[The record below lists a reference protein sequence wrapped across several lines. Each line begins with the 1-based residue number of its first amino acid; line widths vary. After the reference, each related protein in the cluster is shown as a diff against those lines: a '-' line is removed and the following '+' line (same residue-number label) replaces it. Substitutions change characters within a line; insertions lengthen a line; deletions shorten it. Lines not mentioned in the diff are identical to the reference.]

1 MISFHALRRA
11 QTSIT
16 TGPIARAE
24 RAHQRRLF
32 RRGRFLLI
40 GYGACIGAIVAVS
53 LAQRFEMPI
62 GRLLAL
68 PAEHVSAAVRT
79 AEALVLLMTGLLLL
93 IAHLL
98 IVLFALQT
106 ASAAVAREKRARTWE
121 SLLLTTIDARQI
133 VIGKWWAT
141 VQTTFHL
148 YGWLLLWRGAV
159 GLWLIATTRGMSAGA
174 PAIAL
179 LVAVLLVA
187 YPLVTMGIAAAL
199 GILASVVAHKETT
212 AQRLAVG
219 LHFSLIAGGLL
230 AALGLIMFSPL
241 NASTLWAS
249 AVSLASFAPL
259 DGGVLLFNQVLNTGV
274 LLLPRPAV
282 YVLSAVLFAAA
293 GLALICSILLAAQR
307 IAVWQ
312 RALPP
317 ER

>member
-1 MISFHALRRA
+1 MPSLTALRRA

-16 TGPIARAE
+16 SGPIARAE

-32 RRGRFLLI
+32 RRGRFLLV
-40 GYGACIGAIVAVS
+40 GYGACIGAIAITGFARS
-53 LAQRFEMPI
+53 LETPI

-68 PAEHVSAAVRT
+68 PPEQISAAMQT
-79 AEALVLLMTGLLLL
+79 AEALVMLMTSFLVL

-98 IVLFALQT
+98 IVSFALQT

-133 VIGKWWAT
+133 VLGKWWAT

-159 GLWLIATTRGMSAGA
+159 GLWLVATTQNA
-174 PAIAL
+174 PAMAL
-179 LVAVLLVA
+179 FGAGLLIA
-187 YPLVTMGIAAAL
+187 YPSFNIGIAAAL
-199 GILASVVAHKETT
+199 GILASTVAGKEG
-212 AQRLAVG
+212 AAHRLAVG
-219 LHFSLIAGGLL
+219 LHFSIIAGGVL
-230 AALGLIMFSPL
+230 AALGLIALSPL
-241 NASTLWAS
+241 DNSMLWTS
-249 AVSLASFAPL
+249 ALSLASFAPL
-259 DGGVLLFNQVLNTGV
+259 DGGMLLFNQMLSTSAF
-274 LLLPRPAV
+274 LLPGPAV
-282 YVLSAVLFAAA
+282 YALSATLFIAF
-293 GLALICSILLAAQR
+293 GLALIYGILLAAQR

>member
-1 MISFHALRRA
+1 MLSLTALRRA
-11 QTSIT
+11 QTNIT

-32 RRGRFLLI
+32 RRGRFVLAS
-40 GYGACIGAIVAVS
+40 YGACIGALAAIS
-53 LAQRFEMPI
+53 LARFFETPI

-68 PAEHVSAAVRT
+68 PSEQISAAVQT
-79 AEALVLLMTGLLLL
+79 AEALVMLMTSFLVL

-98 IVLFALQT
+98 IVSFALQT

-133 VIGKWWAT
+133 VLGKWWAT

-148 YGWLLLWRGAV
+148 YGWLLVWRGAV
-159 GLWLIATTRGMSAGA
+159 GLWLVATTQDA

-179 LVAVLLVA
+179 FGAGLLVA
-187 YPLVTMGIAAAL
+187 YPFFNMGVAAAL
-199 GILASVVAHKETT
+199 GILASTVARKEGT

-219 LHFSLIAGGLL
+219 LHFSMIAGGVL
-230 AALGLIMFSPL
+230 AALGLIALSPL
-241 NASTLWAS
+241 NASTLWA
-249 AVSLASFAPL
+249 AALSLASFAPL
-259 DGGVLLFNQVLNTGV
+259 DGGLLLFNQMLNTSAF
-274 LLLPRPAV
+274 LLPGPAV
-282 YVLSAVLFAAA
+282 YALSAILFTAV
-293 GLALICSILLAAQR
+293 GLALIWSILLAAQR